1 MGDRTLD
8 AGTLSRLKAA
18 LRTGPPL
25 RLAVLFGSAARGQL
39 RPESD
44 IDVAVLIGEAG
55 LDEAQELALGRAL
68 VLAAGTEVDLVRL
81 EQASTLLKWQIA
93 TKGTPLYERSPGEF
107 ARFRARAASEY
118 IELAPALA
126 HHGEIFRQ
134 RLMQRGRPR

>member
-8 AGTLSRLKAA
+8 AGTLSRLRAA

-25 RLAVLFGSAARGQL
+25 RLAVLFGSAARGQR

-44 IDVAVLIGEAG
+44 IDVAVLAGEAG
-55 LDEAQELALGRAL
+55 LDEAQELVLARAL

-93 TKGTPLYERSPGEF
+93 TKGTPLSRPPP
-107 ARFRARAASEY
+107 RASTKWILGVAYHR
-118 IELAPALA
+118 
-126 HHGEIFRQ
+126 
-134 RLMQRGRPR
+134 